1 MLMLSRLQQSSRVS
15 FSFSVTRN
23 LMMWVRLFG
32 LPLWVIGIV
41 FTVFLVSISLQSF
54 GRLHRMSRAEH
65 RSNECKRFKTK
76 AGFGEGTPQQVR
88 PVSETRFQILKLWPQ
103 VDTCLSLFPSK
114 MKIQIS
120 NWISVSKAGSACAN
134 RSVFYLR
141 GSPLAPNLRSCP
153 CVAAALSGSPAF
165 CAGSWRGIQIQT
177 AHLIFKVRSMKNCR
191 PVVRLQ
197 ILSGNKESR
206 PARDQRILSGT
217 SGGKMVRCGCGAAI
231 Y

>member
-32 LPLWVIGIV
+32 LSLWIVGVI
-41 FTVFLVSISLQSF
+41 FSVFLVSISLQSF
-54 GRLHRMSRAEH
+54 GRRCEKAAQSIERTSANG
-65 RSNECKRFKTK
+65 SKQK

-88 PVSETRFQILKLWPQ
+88 PVSETQFQILKLWPQ

-114 MKIQIS
+114 TKIQIS
-120 NWISVSKAGSACAN
+120 NWISGSKAGSAGAN
-134 RSVFYLR
+134 RSVSCLW
-141 GSPLAPNLRSCP
+141 SPLAPNLRSCP

-177 AHLIFKVRSMKNCR
+177 AHAIFKVR
-191 PVVRLQ
+191 V
-197 ILSGNKESR
+197 
-206 PARDQRILSGT
+206 
-217 SGGKMVRCGCGAAI
+217 
-231 Y
+231 